1 MDKNCI
7 RVNLSRVAGGDIL
20 LTVKDNGVLLGE
32 YVFDS
37 EREEMT
43 VLFLYEDIE
52 DLEDLNQFDDWE

>member
-1 MDKNCI
+1 MNKNCI

-20 LTVKDNGVLLGE
+20 LSVKDNGILLGE
-32 YVFDS
+32 YVFDT

-52 DLEDLNQFDDWE
+52 DLEDSEDFPDWE